1 MIRVAVLGDIGSGK
15 SFLASSFGYP
25 VFNADLVVS
34 SLYKKNKLL
43 FNKLKKIFPKKIN
56 SFPINKNNVMDV
68 IKSNPKNLLK
78 VVKIVHPLVRK
89 EMNIFLKKNKSKK
102 MVILDIPLLLENK
115 LNLKTDILV
124 FVDANKK
131 IILQKLKKRKNF
143 NLQIYKLF
151 KNIQLP
157 LETKKNMA
165 DFVIKNNFNSAK
177 LKKEAKNLTSK
188 ILL

>member
-56 SFPINKNNVMDV
+56 SFPINKNDVMDV

-102 MVILDIPLLLENK
+102 KYKMTVAHLL
-115 LNLKTDILV
+115 
-124 FVDANKK
+124 
-131 IILQKLKKRKNF
+131 
-143 NLQIYKLF
+143 IYKIF
-151 KNIQLP
+151 
-157 LETKKNMA
+157 EH
-165 DFVIKNNFNSAK
+165 
-177 LKKEAKNLTSK
+177 
-188 ILL
+188 